1 MFPGAGAQVY
11 RNEAGEPIGWDYPS
25 DNIDEQIW
33 SEERQRLDEEYEI
46 SYERAEDEI
55 LWELGD
61 AYDDTDDTEI
71 ERLVAERAKE
81 IRKRWREEGR

>member
-25 DNIDEQIW
+25 DDIDIDVIQDRE
-33 SEERQRLDEEYEI
+33 EEYEI

-61 AYDDTDDTEI
+61 AYDDMDDTEI